1 MDPENIGKVKAI
13 YEDLKLP
20 KLFLQYEEQAY
31 NDIIARIGQMSG
43 GGSNRRLNPEVF
55 YYFLNKIY
63 KRNRQITIIIPLAF
77 DLISMRVVIQLLT
90 SMKDVYSFFCNFLA
104 KVIIKYVIH
113 GYFEIR
119 IEMCYYYERQA
130 TKQQYWC
137 IEI

>member
-20 KLFLQYEEQAY
+20 KLFLQYEEEAY

-63 KRNRQITIIIPLAF
+63 KRNR
-77 DLISMRVVIQLLT
+77 
-90 SMKDVYSFFCNFLA
+90 
-104 KVIIKYVIH
+104 
-113 GYFEIR
+113 
-119 IEMCYYYERQA
+119 
-130 TKQQYWC
+130 
-137 IEI
+137 

>member
-1 MDPENIGKVKAI
+1 MFKFSYSKLLLQKNYGSMDPEHIGKVKAI

-63 KRNRQITIIIPLAF
+63 KRNR
-77 DLISMRVVIQLLT
+77 
-90 SMKDVYSFFCNFLA
+90 
-104 KVIIKYVIH
+104 
-113 GYFEIR
+113 
-119 IEMCYYYERQA
+119 
-130 TKQQYWC
+130 
-137 IEI
+137 

>member
-1 MDPENIGKVKAI
+1 MLFPQLILTSIFKFSYSKLLLQKNYGSMDPENIGKVKAI

-63 KRNRQITIIIPLAF
+63 KRNR
-77 DLISMRVVIQLLT
+77 
-90 SMKDVYSFFCNFLA
+90 
-104 KVIIKYVIH
+104 
-113 GYFEIR
+113 
-119 IEMCYYYERQA
+119 
-130 TKQQYWC
+130 
-137 IEI
+137 

>member
-63 KRNRQITIIIPLAF
+63 KRNRQITIIIPIAF
-77 DLISMRVVIQLLT
+77 ELISMRVVIQLLT
-90 SMKDVYSFFCNFLA
+90 SMKDVHSFFCNFLE

-113 GYFEIR
+113 WYFEIR
-119 IEMCYYYERQA
+119 IEMCYYYRK
-130 TKQQYWC
+130 TSDKTTISMY
-137 IEI
+137 

>member
-90 SMKDVYSFFCNFLA
+90 SMKDVHSSFYNFP
-104 KVIIKYVIH
+104 KKIIIKYVIH

-119 IEMCYYYERQA
+119 IEMCYYYERQP
-130 TKQQYWC
+130 TKQQY
-137 IEI
+137 

>member
-90 SMKDVYSFFCNFLA
+90 SMKDVHSFFEIFLQKLLSNMSFMGILKLEQKCA
-104 KVIIKYVIH
+104 III
-113 GYFEIR
+113 
-119 IEMCYYYERQA
+119 ERQA
-130 TKQQYWC
+130 TKQQY
-137 IEI
+137 